1 MWEVIFQKLCFVLTP
16 SHALEYKL
24 LGLSAARRETW
35 VTYYWS
41 VYVRHCQWIN
51 LTAQRKQRANTSY
64 TCLLLR
70 KFTITPWDLGEDTD
84 EMAVT
89 FKSTICQ
96 RFVNIMIIKKMEI
109 IY

>member
-1 MWEVIFQKLCFVLTP
+1 M
-16 SHALEYKL
+16 SDL
-24 LGLSAARRETW
+24 LL
-35 VTYYWS
+35 
-41 VYVRHCQWIN
+41 CQWIN

-109 IY
+109 I